1 MKKALTILTISLTSA
16 AGMAQSTDILNSPT
30 TSTPSYMDT
39 NNSESS
45 STGSA
50 RPEKTDP
57 FRGPTSK
64 STMQGASTGKV
75 LGSLPTTETDETALA
90 PLAKIK
96 ITDALKVAQPKTT
109 GKIISA
115 KLDNQNGFLVYNIR
129 SFNNGQVTQTFVDA
143 GNGKLIST
151 SLDSSSATGSSNSR

>member
-1 MKKALTILTISLTSA
+1 MKKTLTLLTIGLTSA
-16 AGMAQSTDILNSPT
+16 MGFAQSTNILNSPT
-30 TSTPSYMDT
+30 TSTPSVLDT
-39 NNSESS
+39 DT

-50 RPEKTDP
+50 TPEKSDT
-57 FRGPTSK
+57 FRGPVQDSSSK

-75 LGSLPTTETDETALA
+75 IGSVQTNETDEMALA

-96 ITDALKVAQPKTT
+96 LTDAMKVAQPKAQ

-115 KLDNQNGFLVYNIR
+115 KLDNQNGYLVYNIR
-129 SFNNGQVTQTFVDA
+129 SFKDGQISQTFVDA

-151 SLDSSSATGSSNSR
+151 SLDSNTTTGSSKTQ